1 MAAFGARRPFPLIKA
16 MNLVTRRTW
25 GDAALAAA
33 TPDGRVLVAL
43 PWHGRLLVG
52 TAHGHELTGADDTLV
67 HTREI
72 ERFLQ
77 EVNATFPALRLAA
90 DDVTMVHRGVVPGR
104 QTSGRPPVLLDT
116 HEVRDHERD
125 GVAGAVSVVGVKY
138 TTARHVA
145 ERAVDLVCRK
155 VDRRVRA
162 CATAVTPLLDG
173 SEHTDR
179 PVGDADRRG
188 HRTLSQ
194 LYGAA
199 GADTIAALCA
209 QDSRLAAPIGSSGVM
224 GAQIVHAVRDEAA
237 LTLEDA
243 VVRRTRLGA
252 AGHPG
257 TDIARACAAIMAA
270 ELGWSAARVE
280 DEIATLDRFYSWIR
294 PADADVAGA
303 AT

>member
-1 MAAFGARRPFPLIKA
+1 
-16 MNLVTRRTW
+16 
-25 GDAALAAA
+25 
-33 TPDGRVLVAL
+33 
-43 PWHGRLLVG
+43 
-52 TAHGHELTGADDTLV
+52 
-67 HTREI
+67 
-72 ERFLQ
+72 
-77 EVNATFPALRLAA
+77 
-90 DDVTMVHRGVVPGR
+90 MVHRGVVPGR
-104 QTSGRPPVLLDT
+104 QAPGRAPVLLDT

-155 VDRRVRA
+155 VERRVRG

-173 SEHTDR
+173 SE
-179 PVGDADRRG
+179 PIADRRVSDG
-188 HRTLSQ
+188 DRRCDRTLSQ

-199 GADTIAALCA
+199 GADTISALCV
-209 QDSRLAAPIGSSGVM
+209 QDSRLAAPIGSTSVM
-224 GAQIVHAVRDEAA
+224 AAQIVHAVRSEAA

-257 TDIARACAAIMAA
+257 AEIARACAAIMAA

-280 DEIATLDRFYSWIR
+280 DEIAALDRFYSWIG
-294 PADADVAGA
+294 PADADAAGA
-303 AT
+303 AM